1 MCGIAGLIGVHG
13 VDRQKLD
20 SMVSSMSA
28 VLVNRGPDDH
38 GVWSDETSGV
48 ALGHR
53 RLSIIDLSEHGHQP
67 MHSACGRFVTVF
79 NGEIYNFRELGKILA
94 KAGYV
99 FRGHSD
105 TEVLLAAITEWGIEK
120 AVQRFNGMFAIA
132 VWDKKERVLH
142 LVRDRM
148 GEKPL
153 YYGWVGDVFLFG
165 SELKALH
172 AYENFKPTVNR
183 DALALYFRYRYVPY
197 PYSIYEGIYKLTP
210 GSILTVHP
218 GKPGQLPEP
227 VPYWSL
233 QELVETGVAEPFSN
247 SESDIVSNFEQLLG
261 DAVEIRM
268 VSDVPLGAFLSGGI
282 DSSTIVALM
291 QSRSS
296 RPIETYSIG
305 FNEADYDEAI
315 YAKAVAT
322 HLGTSHTEL
331 YVTAKEA
338 MDVIPSLAQMYDEPF
353 ADSSQ
358 IPTHLL
364 AQLARKHVTVALSGD
379 AGDELFAGYWRHFM
393 AMRIW
398 NNAQNFPEFMRRL
411 CAGSIT
417 SISPASWDRM
427 RRGVDFLLPEK
438 LRNFAVGDRAYKMA
452 SIIGSKNETEMYRA
466 LVSDWFE
473 PEKLVLNSKE
483 PLLDSMD
490 ESGSLQLADYRNE
503 MMFLDSM
510 NYLPG
515 DILTK
520 VDRATMAVSL
530 EARVPFLDP
539 KVIEFS
545 SRVPMDMKVRNG
557 KGKWILRQLLS
568 RYVPDSLVNRPK
580 MGFGVPIDS
589 WLRGPLRGW
598 AEDLLDEQ
606 KLKEQGYLNSTLVQQ
621 TWQEHISGK
630 RNWQNQL
637 WDVLMFQAWQS
648 HWGN

>member
-20 SMVSSMSA
+20 SIVSSMSA
-28 VLVNRGPDDH
+28 VLANRGPDDH

-79 NGEIYNFRELGKILA
+79 NGEIYNFRELSKILA
-94 KAGYV
+94 EAGHV

-120 AVQRFNGMFAIA
+120 AVQRLNGMFAIA

-142 LVRDRM
+142 LVRDRL

-172 AYENFKPTVNR
+172 AYENFNPTVNR

-218 GKPGQLPEP
+218 EKPGQLLEP
-227 VPYWSL
+227 IPYWSL
-233 QELVETGVAEPFSN
+233 QEVVEKGVAEPFTN
-247 SESDIVSNFEQLLG
+247 SESEIISNFEQILG
-261 DAVEIRM
+261 DAVEMCM

-282 DSSTIVALM
+282 DSSSIVALM

-296 RPIETYSIG
+296 RPVETYSIG

-315 YAKAVAT
+315 YAKAVAN

-338 MDVIPSLAQMYDEPF
+338 MDVIPLLAQMYDEPF

-358 IPTHLL
+358 IPTHLV
-364 AQLARKHVTVALSGD
+364 ARLARDHVTVSLSGD
-379 AGDELFAGYWRHFM
+379 GGDELFAGYWRHFM

-398 NNAQNFPEFMRRL
+398 KNSQRL
-411 CAGSIT
+411 PQVLRKMAAHSIT
-417 SISPASWDRM
+417 SFSPSTWDGLRKN
-427 RRGVDFLLPEK
+427 VEFLLPRK
-438 LRNFAVGDRAYKMA
+438 LHNFPVGDRAYKLA
-452 SIIGSKNETEMYRA
+452 SIINANNKREMYRA
-466 LVSDWFE
+466 LVSDWKNTE
-473 PEKLVLNSKE
+473 QLVLNGKE
-483 PLLDSMD
+483 PCLEPID
-490 ESGSLQLADYRNE
+490 ESDALPLSDFRNE
-503 MMFLDSM
+503 MMYMDAI

-539 KVIEFS
+539 NVIAFA
-545 SRVPMDMKVRNG
+545 SRVPMDMKIRNG
-557 KGKWILRQLLS
+557 KGKWLLRQLLK
-568 RYVPDSLVNRPK
+568 RYLPESMFNRPK

-589 WLRGPLRGW
+589 WLRGPLREW
-598 AEDLLDEQ
+598 AEEMLDE
-606 KLKEQGYLNSTLVQQ
+606 KRLSEQGLVNPRMVREY
-621 TWQEHISGK
+621 WHEHLSGR
-630 RNWQNQL
+630 RNWQNHL
-637 WDVLMFQAWQS
+637 WNVLMFQSWQAE
-648 HWGN
+648 WMK

>member
-13 VDRQKLD
+13 VGRQKLD
-20 SMVSSMSA
+20 SMVSSMSV
-28 VLVNRGPDDH
+28 VLTNRGPDDH

-67 MHSACGRFVTVF
+67 MHSACGRFITVF
-79 NGEIYNFRELGKILA
+79 NGEIYNFRELSKILVE
-94 KAGYV
+94 AGHI

-218 GKPGQLPEP
+218 EKPGELPEP
-227 VPYWSL
+227 IAYWSL
-233 QELVETGVAEPFSN
+233 QELVEKGVAEPFSN
-247 SESDIVSNFEQLLG
+247 NESDIISNFEQLLG
-261 DAVEIRM
+261 DAVEMRM

-291 QSRSS
+291 QSRSN
-296 RPIETYSIG
+296 RPVETFSIG

-315 YAKAVAT
+315 YAKAVAK

-338 MDVIPSLAQMYDEPF
+338 MDVIPLLAQMYDEPF

-364 AQLARKHVTVALSGD
+364 AQMARKHVTVALSGD

-393 AMRIW
+393 ATRIW
-398 NNAQNFPEFMRRL
+398 DNAQKYPEFMRRF

-417 SISPASWDRM
+417 SISPGSWDRM
-427 RRGVDFLLPEK
+427 RQSIDFLLPEK

-473 PEKLVLNSKE
+473 PENLVLKSKE
-483 PLLDSMD
+483 PQLDSMD
-490 ESGSLQLADYRNE
+490 ESGSLQLADFRNK

-545 SRVPMDMKVRNG
+545 CRVPMDMKVRNG

-606 KLKEQGYLNSTLVQQ
+606 KLIEQGYLNPMLVQQ
-621 TWQEHISGK
+621 TWKEHISGK

-637 WDVLMFQAWQS
+637 WDVLMFQAWLS
-648 HWGN
+648 EWEH

>member
-1 MCGIAGLIGVHG
+1 
-13 VDRQKLD
+13 
-20 SMVSSMSA
+20 MSA
-28 VLVNRGPDDH
+28 VLANRGPDDH

-79 NGEIYNFRELGKILA
+79 NGEIYNFRELSKILVE
-94 KAGYV
+94 AGHV

-142 LVRDRM
+142 LLRDRM

-210 GSILTVHP
+210 GSILTVQP
-218 GKPGQLPEP
+218 EKPGELPEP
-227 VPYWSL
+227 IPYWSL
-233 QELVETGVAEPFSN
+233 QELVETGAAEPFSN
-247 SESDIVSNFEQLLG
+247 SESDIISNFEELLG
-261 DAVEIRM
+261 DAVEMRM

-282 DSSTIVALM
+282 DSSSIVALM

-296 RPIETYSIG
+296 RPVETYSIG

-315 YAKAVAT
+315 YAKAVAN

-331 YVTAKEA
+331 YVTANEA
-338 MDVIPSLAQMYDEPF
+338 MDVIPLLAQMYDEPF

-358 IPTHLL
+358 IPTHLI

-393 AMRIW
+393 ATRIW
-398 NNAQNFPEFMRRL
+398 NNAQNFPEFMRRF

-427 RRGVDFLLPEK
+427 RRSIDFLLPEK

-473 PEKLVLNSKE
+473 PENLVLNSKE
-483 PLLDSMD
+483 PQLDSMD
-490 ESGSLQLADYRNE
+490 ESGSLQLADYRNKI
-503 MMFLDSM
+503 MFLDSM

-606 KLKEQGYLNSTLVQQ
+606 KLKEQGYLNSALVQQ
-621 TWQEHISGK
+621 TWKEHISGK